1 MRHAGRLRSD
11 RATGNGRCWLR
22 TCVVRRFCLALD
34 GASLGAPRVRQHPM
48 AAGPRGFISRFA
60 VLPASQFHLVAVG
73 EVEVPRVCGVR
84 PLRADEKPEHG
95 AVHGAQQR
103 RRHDAPGRGTAGWCY
118 MAAQGTI
125 MQAECGRL
133 AAGPTATAR
142 VCQVCGRG

>member
-1 MRHAGRLRSD
+1 
-11 RATGNGRCWLR
+11 
-22 TCVVRRFCLALD
+22 
-34 GASLGAPRVRQHPM
+34 M

-133 AAGPTATAR
+133 AAGPMHGHRTSVSSLRAWMIVSFLGLSIVQQPTAR
-142 VCQVCGRG
+142 PGCERER